1 MSYENP
7 ARWILAR
14 PNQNF
19 AFRPFMFSLEKDEEQ
34 SPWRLEP
41 RTAQIVT
48 VDTAHWPSRQFY
60 FKYYGDF
67 LIYNTNYAFDG

>member
-1 MSYENP
+1 
-7 ARWILAR
+7 
-14 PNQNF
+14 
-19 AFRPFMFSLEKDEEQ
+19 MFSLKKDEEQ
-34 SPWRLEP
+34 PAWQLEP

-67 LIYNTNYAFDG
+67 VLYNTYYGFDG